1 MAKAMGVSISSRRV
15 FALVLLWLLVASTS
29 IVRADQLSLVVSQS
43 TTLQISPG
51 IVVENSPGSNPGT
64 KVICERVQIHGLSRL
79 KSLRKFAH
87 SVKVNVSYLNPTGR
101 PPNAEVCFHRN
112 QSLAIGMCPSG
123 QWMKLTKGSWVRSMS
138 PFDHRFLDI
147 RMASSSKETFQ
158 VSLHEDFFLYRVMFL
173 VLGILLL
180 TLASFLSKSL
190 VFYYGGA
197 MAIGVLLVILIVLF
211 QGMKLLPTGRKSSLA
226 IFLYSSIVGVGSFIL
241 SYVPQLLRSIL
252 SEIGISEDMYNPLAI
267 FLLLFLAIAGA
278 WLGFWVVHK
287 LVLAEDGS
295 IDIGVAL
302 FVGWSIRIIASA
314 LILQCSADHLLC
326 GEAWI
331 CGVLMSAILRRLC
344 RPKYVLRFFKKLS
357 QIDTS
362 YLWECQD
369 SYTSPIKGPYDS
381 RIFKTNLNGTM
392 SRGSPLKPRSFLS
405 EKDTFFSTF
414 HNTPERKKL
423 SKDEY
428 DKLTKDTTKK
438 AMEELV
444 SSPDFSKWAVA
455 HADRIT
461 LAPKKETSA
470 RQRSVNVAM
479 LYLQLASIAIYNDVT
494 A

>member
-1 MAKAMGVSISSRRV
+1 MAKTMDVAIPSRGV
-15 FALVLLWLLVASTS
+15 FALLLWLLVTLTS
-29 IVRADQLSLVVSQS
+29 LARADELSLVVAQS

-51 IVVENSPGSNPGT
+51 IVVENSPGSKPGT

-79 KSLRKFAH
+79 KSLRKYAH
-87 SVKVNVSYLNPTGR
+87 SVKVNVSYLNPSGR

-112 QSLAIGMCPSG
+112 QSLAIGMCPAG

-138 PFDHRFLDI
+138 PFELRFLDI
-147 RMASSSKETFQ
+147 RMTGSSKDTFQ
-158 VSLHEDFFLYRVMFL
+158 VSLHEDFYLYRVVFL

-180 TLASFLSKSL
+180 ALASFLSKSL
-190 VFYYGGA
+190 VFFYGGA
-197 MAIGVLLVILIVLF
+197 MAVGVLLVILMVLF

-252 SEIGISEDMYNPLAI
+252 REIGVGEDMYNPLAI
-267 FLLLFLAIAGA
+267 FLLLFLVIAGA

-295 IDIGVAL
+295 IDTGVSQ
-302 FVGWSIRIIASA
+302 FVAWSIRFLASA
-314 LILQCSADHLLC
+314 LILQSSVDPLLC
-326 GEAWI
+326 AEAWI
-331 CGVLMSAILRRLC
+331 CGVLISSILRRLC
-344 RPKYVLRFFKKLS
+344 RPKYVLRFFKNLS

-362 YLWECQD
+362 YLWESQD
-369 SYTSPIKGPYDS
+369 LYTSPIKGPYDS
-381 RIFKTNLNGTM
+381 RTFKTNLNDTISPGF
-392 SRGSPLKPRSFLS
+392 PLKPRSLLS
-405 EKDTFFSTF
+405 EKDTFYSTF

-423 SKDEY
+423 SKDEW
-428 DKLTKDTTKK
+428 DKITKDTTKK

-461 LAPKKETSA
+461 LAPKRETTA
-470 RQRSVNVAM
+470 RQRRWYQW
-479 LYLQLASIAIYNDVT
+479 L
-494 A
+494 